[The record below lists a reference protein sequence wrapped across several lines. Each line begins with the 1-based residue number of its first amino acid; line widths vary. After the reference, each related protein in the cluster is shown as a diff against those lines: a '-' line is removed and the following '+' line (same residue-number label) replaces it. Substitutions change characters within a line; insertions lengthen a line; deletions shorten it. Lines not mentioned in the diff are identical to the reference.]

1 MKEILE
7 SMLHVTVKEKEVPSL
22 EQLPLF
28 LKNGYEIKL
37 FSVGGVEVF
46 FIKPKE
52 QITVTALY
60 KHWKRFEVLTER
72 FCVIYGNEYTRY
84 RRERMIELGIPF
96 YFGRDNLYL
105 PFLGIALGEKRNRN
119 LPEIEKFAPVTQK
132 MLLLALYESWQKIS
146 TREISEKMGISR
158 TTAARCLIELQ
169 ALNLPLIGIQ
179 GKNKYYQ
186 YEGSTEKLYGMCR
199 AYFDSPIAKSYAL
212 AEIPKDIFCYGGMT
226 AIEGYSMLA
235 DNDYPTF
242 AVTRGEYREFILN
255 RYKTQP
261 KTERPVCVV
270 QVLRYK
276 IEQKG
281 LIDPISAVLCVP
293 AEEKEDPRIADAVE
307 KILEDVYYGEGTGNI

>member
-1 MKEILE
+1 MREILE
-7 SMLHVTVKEKEVPSL
+7 SMLHVAVKEKEVPSL

-28 LKNGYEIKL
+28 LKNGYEIKF
-37 FSVGGVEVF
+37 FSVGEVEVF

-60 KHWKRFEVLTER
+60 KHWKRFEALTER
-72 FCVIYGNEYTRY
+72 FCVIYGNEFTRY

-105 PFLGIALGEKRNRN
+105 PFLGIALGKKRNRD

-132 MLLLALYESWQKIS
+132 MLLLALYENWRRIT

-158 TTAARCLIELQ
+158 ATAARCLTELQ
-169 ALNLPLIGIQ
+169 ALNLPLTGIQ
-179 GKNKYYQ
+179 GTTKYYQ
-186 YEGSTEKLYGMCR
+186 YEGSAENLYGMCK
-199 AYFDSPIAKSYAL
+199 AYFDNPIAKSYAL
-212 AEIPKDIFCYGGMT
+212 AEIPKGPSCYGGLT

-242 AVTRGEYREFILN
+242 AVTREEYRKFGLN
-255 RYKTQP
+255 QYKTQP
-261 KTERPVCVV
+261 KTERPICAV

-293 AEEKEDPRIADAVE
+293 TEEKEDPRIAGAIE
-307 KILEDVYYGEGTGNI
+307 KVLEDVFHGEGPGTV

>member
-1 MKEILE
+1 MKEIIQ
-7 SMLHVTVKEKEVPSL
+7 SMLHVAVKEKEVPNL

-37 FSVGGVEVF
+37 FSVGDREVY

-60 KHWKRFEVLTER
+60 KHWKRFEALTGL
-72 FCVIYGNEYTRY
+72 FCVVYGNEYTRY

-105 PFLGIALGEKRNRN
+105 PFLGIVLGKKRNRD
-119 LPEIEKFAPVTQK
+119 LPEIEKFAPVTQN
-132 MLLLALYESWQKIS
+132 MLLLALYENWRRIS
-146 TREISEKMGISR
+146 TREISEEMGISR
-158 TTAARCLIELQ
+158 ATAARCLIELQ
-169 ALNLPLIGIQ
+169 SLNLPLIGIY
-179 GKNKYYQ
+179 GKTKYYQ
-186 YEGSTEKLYGMCR
+186 HEGSAESLYGMCK
-199 AYFDSPIAKSYAL
+199 AYLDSPVAKSYAL
-212 AEIPKDIFCYGGMT
+212 AEIPKGLSCYGGLT

-242 AVTRGEYREFILN
+242 AVTREEYREFRLN
-255 RYKTQP
+255 QYKTQP
-261 KTERPVCVV
+261 RTERPICVV

-276 IEQKG
+276 IERKG

-293 AEEKEDPRIADAVE
+293 AEEREDPRMADAIE
-307 KILEDVYYGEGTGNI
+307 EILEDVFHGKGTGCI